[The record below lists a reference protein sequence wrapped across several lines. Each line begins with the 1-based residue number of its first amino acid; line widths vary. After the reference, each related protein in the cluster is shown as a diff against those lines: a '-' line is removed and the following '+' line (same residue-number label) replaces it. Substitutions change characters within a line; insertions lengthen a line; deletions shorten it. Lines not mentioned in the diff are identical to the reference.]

1 MMKSERAGRLAKDS
15 AEILVGDRPGEF
27 TVVTQ
32 EGSSIPVDVRDLT
45 ETTSGKKE
53 PLLEAVTK
61 PAQPQPATAQAST
74 AAGPTVARAAPGQP
88 PSALTQSSAVP
99 SAADALDAAQQG
111 PDQSSAARK
120 SSTWLGSMMAAGT
133 AAFGLKGG
141 APADTGSTCSLQP
154 AAQPSAAQGPASAGA
169 SAAGAG
175 HHVQQPPVLNIA
187 ATEPK
192 AEPPAVSAFA
202 SEVAV
207 QPVSAA
213 TTDSS
218 PIEGEAQFKAF
229 MGSTPYVQVCFLP
242 VDDGATTFDLPM
254 GCLLLPSGLYSE
266 PPHDCDCPQFV
277 TCCRG
282 ITICSCRLCCPQR
295 KRSGVPTSGGCQGVR
310 SGGGQRIRR
319 RAVLGVRAEGELAGG
334 QASGEEPCVP
344 MWLPALL
351 PQTTHGGQGG
361 SLHSLSGVPGLRGA
375 PPQQE
380 AAGSHIAH
388 SHSQQHRQRHVD

>member
-1 MMKSERAGRLAKDS
+1 MMKSERAGRLARDS

-53 PLLEAVTK
+53 PLLEAATK

-74 AAGPTVARAAPGQP
+74 AAGPTVARAASGQP

-120 SSTWLGSMMAAGT
+120 SSTWLGSIMAAGT
-133 AAFGLKGG
+133 AAFGLKG
-141 APADTGSTCSLQP
+141 APPADTGSTCSLQP
-154 AAQPSAAQGPASAGA
+154 AAQPSAAQGPASAGASSSAAFAAGA

-218 PIEGEAQFKAF
+218 PIEGEAQFKAL
-229 MGSTPYVQVCFLP
+229 MGSTPYARVCSLP

-254 GCLLLPSGLYSE
+254 GVCCFLLA
-266 PPHDCDCPQFV
+266 C
-277 TCCRG
+277 T
-282 ITICSCRLCCPQR
+282 
-295 KRSGVPTSGGCQGVR
+295 
-310 SGGGQRIRR
+310 
-319 RAVLGVRAEGELAGG
+319 
-334 QASGEEPCVP
+334 
-344 MWLPALL
+344 
-351 PQTTHGGQGG
+351 
-361 SLHSLSGVPGLRGA
+361 GA
-375 PPQQE
+375 
-380 AAGSHIAH
+380 IAQ
-388 SHSQQHRQRHVD
+388 S